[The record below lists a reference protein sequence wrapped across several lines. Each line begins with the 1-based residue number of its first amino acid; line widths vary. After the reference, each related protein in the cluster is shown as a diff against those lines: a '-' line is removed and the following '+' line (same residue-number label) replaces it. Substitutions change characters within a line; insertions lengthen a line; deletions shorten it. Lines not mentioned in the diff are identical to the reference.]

1 MEDNKIRV
9 RFAPSPTGYL
19 HIGGARTAL
28 FNWLYA
34 RHYKGTFVLRIED
47 TDQVRSTEKAVNV
60 ILEGMKWLGL
70 DWDEGPGKGG
80 EYGPYYQMKRLHIYQ
95 EYTEKLLKDEKAYCC
110 YCTREELANSREKQ
124 VRENKSLKYDKHCLN
139 LSEEEKKRYEIE
151 GRKPVI
157 RLKIPA
163 KKIVFNDLLRGEVTF
178 DGELLSDF
186 VIMKSGGIPTYNY
199 AVVIDDALMKITDVM
214 RGDDHIS
221 NTPKQIVIYKALGLD
236 VPKFAHIPM
245 IMGQD
250 HSRLSKRHGATSVME
265 YKKVGYMP
273 EAVVNYI
280 AHLGWSPGDEREI
293 FTKEELIKEF
303 SLDKISKHAAV
314 FSMEKL
320 NWFNSE
326 YLKNMS
332 IDSLTKTLLPFL
344 KEANY
349 IENEESLSP
358 TKIEYIKEVLKLM
371 QGRIKNFSQ
380 FIDYADYFFMDKIN
394 IESQAFDSVL
404 NKEGVVGI
412 LQALKKKLST
422 LKCWNEESIENAVRE
437 VAYSLQIKGGQIIHP
452 TRVALSGKK
461 VGPGL
466 FELMVVLSQNKTVK
480 RLKEAI
486 EKIEDAKKISN

>member
-1 MEDNKIRV
+1 MEDKKIRV

-34 RHYKGTFVLRIED
+34 RHYNGTFVLRIED
-47 TDQVRSTEKAVNV
+47 TDQVRSTEEAVNV

-70 DWDEGPGKGG
+70 DWDEGPEKGG
-80 EYGPYYQMKRLHIYQ
+80 KCGPYYQMQRLHLYQ
-95 EYTEKLLKDEKAYCC
+95 KYTEQLLKDKKAYYC
-110 YCTREELANSREKQ
+110 YCTREELAESREKQ
-124 VRENKSLKYDKHCLN
+124 VRENKSLKYDRHCLN
-139 LSEEEKKRYEIE
+139 LSEEDKKRYEAE

-163 KKIVFNDLLRGEVTF
+163 KEISFNDLLRGEVTF
-178 DGELLSDF
+178 DGGLLSDF
-186 VIMKSGGIPTYNY
+186 VIMKSNGIPTYNY

-221 NTPKQIVIYKALGLD
+221 NTPKQIVIYEALGFD

-250 HSRLSKRHGATSVME
+250 HTRLSKRHGATSVME
-265 YKKVGYMP
+265 YKRMGYIP

-280 AHLGWSPGDEREI
+280 AHLGWSSGDEREI

-303 SLDKISKHAAV
+303 ILDKISKHAAV

-326 YLKNMS
+326 YLKNMP
-332 IDSLTKTLLPFL
+332 IDSLTKMLLPFL
-344 KEANY
+344 EENNY
-349 IENEESLSP
+349 IKKEDLSP
-358 TKIEYIKEVLKLM
+358 AKLKWLKEVVKLM
-371 QGRIKNFSQ
+371 QGRFKNFSQ
-380 FIDYADYFFMDKIN
+380 FIDYADYFFVDKIN
-394 IESQAFDSVL
+394 IEPQAFDSVL
-404 NKEGVVGI
+404 NKEGVPGI
-412 LQALKKKLST
+412 LQALKDKLFA
-422 LKCWNEESIENAVRE
+422 LKSWDEESIENAVRE
-437 VAYSLQIKGGQIIHP
+437 VASSLQIKGGQIIHP
-452 TRVALSGKK
+452 TRVSLSGKK

-466 FELMVVLSQNKTVK
+466 FELMVVLGQEKTVK
-480 RLKEAI
+480 RLQEAI
-486 EKIEDAKKISN
+486 EKIE

>member
-1 MEDNKIRV
+1 MKNKEIRV

-34 RHYKGTFVLRIED
+34 RHYKGAFVLRIED
-47 TDQVRSTEKAVNV
+47 TDQARSTEEAVNV

-70 DWDEGPGKGG
+70 DWDEGPEKGG
-80 EYGPYYQMKRLHIYQ
+80 EYGPYYQMQRLHFYQ
-95 EYTEKLLKDEKAYCC
+95 EYTEKLLKDKKAYRC
-110 YCTREELANSREKQ
+110 YCSREELAESREKSSKDG
-124 VRENKSLKYDKHCLN
+124 ENSNYDRHCLN
-139 LSEEEKKRYEIE
+139 LSEEERKKYEAE

-178 DGELLSDF
+178 DGELIGDF
-186 VIMKSGGIPTYNY
+186 VIMKSDGIPTYNY
-199 AVVIDDALMKITDVM
+199 AVVIDDAMMDITHVM

-221 NTPKQIVIYKALGLD
+221 NTPKQILIYEALGLTI
-236 VPKFAHIPM
+236 PEFSHIPM

-250 HSRLSKRHGATSVME
+250 HTRLSKRHGATSVME
-265 YKKVGYMP
+265 YEKMGYIA

-280 AHLGWSPGDEREI
+280 AHLGWSSGDEREI

-320 NWFNSE
+320 NWVNSE
-326 YLKNMS
+326 YLKNMP
-332 IDSLTKTLLPFL
+332 IDSITKMLLPFL
-344 KEANY
+344 KDANY
-349 IENEESLSP
+349 IGEEESLSP
-358 TKIEYIKEVLKLM
+358 EKNEYIKEVVKLL
-371 QGRIKNFSQ
+371 QGRFRNFIQ
-380 FIDYADYFFMDKIN
+380 FIEYADYFFTDKID
-394 IESQAFDSVL
+394 IEPQSFQNVL
-404 NKEGVVGI
+404 NKQDVPDI
-412 LQALKKKLST
+412 LQALQEQLSS
-422 LKCWNEESIENAVRE
+422 LEYWNEENIENTVRE
-437 VAYSLQIKGGQIIHP
+437 VASSLQIKGGQIIHP

-466 FELMVVLSQNKTVK
+466 FEMMVVLGK
-480 RLKEAI
+480 
-486 EKIEDAKKISN
+486 EKIINWTFQIT

>member
-1 MEDNKIRV
+1 MEDKKIRV
-9 RFAPSPTGYL
+9 RFAPSPTGML

-34 RHYKGTFVLRIED
+34 RHYNGTFVLRIED
-47 TDQVRSTEKAVNV
+47 TDQVRSTEEAVNV

-80 EYGPYYQMKRLHIYQ
+80 EYGPYFQMQRLPLYQ
-95 EYTEKLLKDEKAYCC
+95 EFAEELLKDEKAYYC
-110 YCTREELANSREKQ
+110 YCTREELAESREKQ
-124 VRENKSLKYDKHCLN
+124 AREGKNPKYDRHCLN
-139 LSEEEKKRYEIE
+139 LSEEEKKRYETE

-157 RLKIPA
+157 RLKIPTREIA
-163 KKIVFNDLLRGEVTF
+163 FNDLLRGEVTF

-186 VIMKSGGIPTYNY
+186 VIMKSDGIPTYNY

-221 NTPKQIVIYKALGLD
+221 NTPKQIVIYEALGFD

-250 HSRLSKRHGATSVME
+250 HTRLSKRHGATSVME
-265 YKKVGYMP
+265 YKKMGYIP

-280 AHLGWSPGDEREI
+280 AHLGWSSGGEREI
-293 FTKEELIKEF
+293 FSKEELIKEF
-303 SLDKISKHAAV
+303 TLDKISRHAAV
-314 FSMEKL
+314 FSMDKL

-332 IDSLTKTLLPFL
+332 IDSLTEMLLPFL

-349 IENEESLSP
+349 IEDEENLSP
-358 TKIEYIKEVLKLM
+358 KKNEYIKEVVKLM
-371 QGRIKNFSQ
+371 QGRIKNFAQ
-380 FIDYADYFFMDKIN
+380 FVDYADYFFVDKIN
-394 IESQAFDSVL
+394 IDPQAFDSVL
-404 NKEGVVGI
+404 SKEGVTGI
-412 LQALKKKLST
+412 LQALKKKLSV
-422 LKCWNEESIENAVRE
+422 LKCWDEESIENAVRE
-437 VAYSLQIKGGQIIHP
+437 VASSLQIKGGQIIHP

-466 FELMVVLSQNKTVK
+466 FELMVVLGQDKTVK

-486 EKIEDAKKISN
+486 EKIEEAKKIGS

>member
-34 RHYKGTFVLRIED
+34 RHHKGTFILRIED
-47 TDQVRSTEKAVNV
+47 TDQVRSTEEAVNV

-70 DWDEGPGKGG
+70 DWDEGPEKGG
-80 EYGPYYQMKRLHIYQ
+80 EYGPYYQMQRLHFYQ
-95 EYTEKLLKDEKAYCC
+95 EYTEKLLKDKKAYRC
-110 YCTREELANSREKQ
+110 YCSREELAESREKSSKDG
-124 VRENKSLKYDKHCLN
+124 ENPNYDRHCLN
-139 LSEEEKKRYEIE
+139 LSEEERKKYEAE

-178 DGELLSDF
+178 DGELIGDF
-186 VIMKSGGIPTYNY
+186 VIMKSDGIPTYNY
-199 AVVIDDALMKITDVM
+199 AVVIDDAMMDITHIM

-221 NTPKQIVIYKALGLD
+221 NTPKQIVIYEALGLTI
-236 VPKFAHIPM
+236 PKFAHIPM

-250 HSRLSKRHGATSVME
+250 HTRLSKRHGATSVME
-265 YKKVGYMP
+265 YEKMGYIA

-280 AHLGWSPGDEREI
+280 AHLGWSSGDEKEI

-332 IDSLTKTLLPFL
+332 IDSITRMLLPFL
-344 KEANY
+344 EDANY
-349 IENEESLSP
+349 IGEEESLSP
-358 TKIEYIKEVLKLM
+358 EKNEYIKEVVKLL
-371 QGRIKNFSQ
+371 QGRFRNFIQ
-380 FIDYADYFFMDKIN
+380 FIEYTDYFFTDKID
-394 IESQAFDSVL
+394 IEPQAFQNVL
-404 NKEGVVGI
+404 SKQGVPDI
-412 LQALKKKLST
+412 LQALHEQLSS
-422 LKCWNEESIENAVRE
+422 LEYWNEENIENTVRE
-437 VAYSLQIKGGQIIHP
+437 IASSLQIKGGQIIHP

-466 FELMVVLSQNKTVK
+466 FEMMVVLGKEKTVK
-480 RLKEAI
+480 RLKEAV
-486 EKIEDAKKISN
+486 EKIKEVKK

>member
-1 MEDNKIRV
+1 MEDKKIRV

-34 RHYKGTFVLRIED
+34 RHYNGTFILRIED
-47 TDQVRSTEKAVNV
+47 TDQARSTEEAVNV
-60 ILEGMKWLGL
+60 ILEGMKWLDL

-80 EYGPYYQMKRLHIYQ
+80 KYGPYYQMKRLHIYQ
-95 EYTEKLLKDEKAYCC
+95 EYTEKLLKDKKAYHC
-110 YCTREELANSREKQ
+110 YCTREELAKSREKQ
-124 VRENKSLKYDKHCLN
+124 TRENKSLKYNGHCFN
-139 LSEEEKKRYEIE
+139 LSEEEKKRYEAE

-163 KKIVFNDLLRGEVTF
+163 KEIVFDDLLRGEVTF
-178 DGELLSDF
+178 DGGLLSDF
-186 VIMKSGGIPTYNY
+186 VIMKSDGIPTYNY

-221 NTPKQIVIYKALGLD
+221 NTPKQIVIYEALGFD
-236 VPKFAHIPM
+236 MPKFAHIPM

-250 HSRLSKRHGATSVME
+250 HTRLSKRHGATSVME
-265 YKKVGYMP
+265 YKKMGYVP

-280 AHLGWSPGDEREI
+280 THLGWSSGDEREI

-314 FSMEKL
+314 FSLEKL

-332 IDSLTKTLLPFL
+332 IDSLTKILIPFL
-344 KEANY
+344 KDANY
-349 IENEESLSP
+349 IENEEDLFP
-358 TKIEYIKEVLKLM
+358 VKNEYIKEVVKLM
-371 QGRIKNFSQ
+371 QGRIKNFPQ
-380 FIDYADYFFMDKIN
+380 FIDYADYFFVDKID
-394 IESQAFDSVL
+394 IEPQAFDSVL
-404 NKEGVVGI
+404 NKEGVPGI
-412 LQALKKKLST
+412 LQVLKEKLT
-422 LKCWNEESIENAVRE
+422 FLEYWDEESIENAVRE
-437 VAYSLQIKGGQIIHP
+437 VASSLQIKGSQIIHP

-466 FELMVVLSQNKTVK
+466 FELMVVLGQDKTVR

-486 EKIEDAKKISN
+486 EKIEEVKKIIN

>member
-1 MEDNKIRV
+1 MEDKKIRV
-9 RFAPSPTGYL
+9 RFAPSPTGML

-47 TDQVRSTEKAVNV
+47 TDQVRSTKEAVNV

-80 EYGPYYQMKRLHIYQ
+80 ECSPYYQMQRLHLYQ
-95 EYTEKLLKDEKAYCC
+95 KYAEQLLKDKKAYYC
-110 YCTREELANSREKQ
+110 YCTKEELAESREKQ
-124 VRENKSLKYDKHCLN
+124 ARENKSPKYDRHCLN
-139 LSEEEKKRYEIE
+139 LSQEDKKRYEAE

-163 KKIVFNDLLRGEVTF
+163 KEIAFNDLLRGEVTF
-178 DGELLSDF
+178 DGGLLSDF
-186 VIMKSGGIPTYNY
+186 VIMKSDGIPTYNY

-221 NTPKQIVIYKALGLD
+221 NTPKQIVIYEALGFD

-250 HSRLSKRHGATSVME
+250 HAKLSKRHGATSVME
-265 YKKVGYMP
+265 YKKMGYVP
-273 EAVVNYI
+273 EALVNYI
-280 AHLGWSPGDEREI
+280 AHLGWSSGDEKEI
-293 FTKEELIKEF
+293 FSKEELIKEF
-303 SLDKISKHAAV
+303 TLGKISKHAAV

-326 YLKNMS
+326 YLKKMS
-332 IDSLTKTLLPFL
+332 IDSLTKMLLPFL

-358 TKIEYIKEVLKLM
+358 TKNEYIKEVLKLM
-371 QGRIKNFSQ
+371 QGRIKNFPQ
-380 FIDYADYFFMDKIN
+380 FIDYADYFFVDKIN
-394 IESQAFDSVL
+394 IEPQAFDSVL
-404 NKEGVVGI
+404 NKEGVPGI
-412 LQALKKKLST
+412 LRALEEELSALKYWDEK
-422 LKCWNEESIENAVRE
+422 SIENAVRE
-437 VAYSLQIKGGQIIHP
+437 VASSLQIKGGKIIHP

-466 FELMVVLSQNKTVK
+466 FELMVVLGQDKTVK

-486 EKIEDAKKISN
+486 EKIKKVKK

>member
-1 MEDNKIRV
+1 MEDKKIRV
-9 RFAPSPTGYL
+9 RFAPSPTGML

-47 TDQVRSTEKAVNV
+47 TDQVRSTKEAVNV

-80 EYGPYYQMKRLHIYQ
+80 ECSPYYQMQRLHLYQ
-95 EYTEKLLKDEKAYCC
+95 KYAEQLLKDKKAYYC
-110 YCTREELANSREKQ
+110 YCTKEELAESREKQ
-124 VRENKSLKYDKHCLN
+124 ARENKSPKYDRHCLN
-139 LSEEEKKRYEIE
+139 LSEEDKKRYEAE

-163 KKIVFNDLLRGEVTF
+163 KEIAFNDLLRGEVTF
-178 DGELLSDF
+178 DGGLLSDF
-186 VIMKSGGIPTYNY
+186 VIMKSDGIPTYNY

-221 NTPKQIVIYKALGLD
+221 NTPKQIVIYEALGFD

-245 IMGQD
+245 IMGED
-250 HSRLSKRHGATSVME
+250 HAKLSKRHGAASVME
-265 YKKVGYMP
+265 YRKMGYIP
-273 EAVVNYI
+273 EALVNYI
-280 AHLGWSPGDEREI
+280 AHLGWSPGSNREI
-293 FTKEELIKEF
+293 FSVEEIAKEF
-303 SLDKISKHAAV
+303 TLDKISKHAAV

-326 YLKNMS
+326 YLKKMP
-332 IDSLTKTLLPFL
+332 IDFLTKMLLPFL

-349 IENEESLSP
+349 IENEENLSP
-358 TKIEYIKEVLKLM
+358 AKNEYIKEVLKLM
-371 QGRIKNFSQ
+371 QGRIKNFPQ
-380 FIDYADYFFMDKIN
+380 FIEYADYFFMDKIN
-394 IESQAFDSVL
+394 IEPQAFDSVL
-404 NKEGVVGI
+404 KKEGVPGI
-412 LQALKKKLST
+412 LQALKEKLSA
-422 LKCWNEESIENAVRE
+422 LKCWDEESIENIVRE
-437 VAYSLQIKGGQIIHP
+437 IASSLQIKDGQIIHP

-466 FELMVVLSQNKTVK
+466 FELMVVLGQDKTVK

-486 EKIEDAKKISN
+486 EKIKEVKK

>member
-1 MEDNKIRV
+1 MEDKKIRV

-34 RHYKGTFVLRIED
+34 RHYKGTFILRIED
-47 TDQVRSTEKAVNV
+47 TDQVRSTDEAVNV
-60 ILEGMKWLGL
+60 ILEGMKWLDL
-70 DWDEGPGKGG
+70 DWDEGPEKGG
-80 EYGPYYQMKRLHIYQ
+80 KYGPYFQMQRLPLYQKFA
-95 EYTEKLLKDEKAYCC
+95 EKLLKDKKAYYC
-110 YCTREELANSREKQ
+110 YCTREELAESREKQ
-124 VRENKSLKYDKHCLN
+124 AREGKNPKYDRHCLN
-139 LSEEEKKRYEIE
+139 LSEEEKKRYEAE

-163 KKIVFNDLLRGEVTF
+163 KEITFDDLLRGEVTF
-178 DGELLSDF
+178 DGGLLSDF
-186 VIMKSGGIPTYNY
+186 VIMKSDGIPTYNY

-221 NTPKQIVIYKALGLD
+221 NTPKQIVIYEALGFD

-250 HSRLSKRHGATSVME
+250 HTRLSKRHGATSVME
-265 YKKVGYMP
+265 YKKMGYIP

-280 AHLGWSPGDEREI
+280 AHLGWSSGDEREI

-326 YLKNMS
+326 YLKNMP
-332 IDSLTKTLLPFL
+332 IDSLTKMLLPFL
-344 KEANY
+344 EENNY
-349 IENEESLSP
+349 IKKEDLSP
-358 TKIEYIKEVLKLM
+358 AKLKWLKEVVKLM
-371 QGRIKNFSQ
+371 QGRFKNFSQ
-380 FIDYADYFFMDKIN
+380 FIDYADYFFVDKIN
-394 IESQAFDSVL
+394 IEPQAFQSVL
-404 NKEGVVGI
+404 NKEGVPDI
-412 LQALKKKLST
+412 LLSLQEKLSS
-422 LKCWNEESIENAVRE
+422 LKCWDEENIENAVRE
-437 VAYSLQIKGGQIIHP
+437 VASSLQIKGGQIIHP
-452 TRVALSGKK
+452 TRVVLSGKK

-466 FELMVVLSQNKTVK
+466 FELMLVLGQNKTIK

-486 EKIEDAKKISN
+486 EKIKEVKK

>member
-1 MEDNKIRV
+1 MEDKKIRV
-9 RFAPSPTGYL
+9 RFAPSPTGML

-47 TDQVRSTEKAVNV
+47 TDQVRSTEEAVNV

-80 EYGPYYQMKRLHIYQ
+80 EYSPYYQMQRLHLYQ
-95 EYTEKLLKDEKAYCC
+95 KYAEQLLKDKKAYYC
-110 YCTREELANSREKQ
+110 YCTREELAESREKQ
-124 VRENKSLKYDKHCLN
+124 ARENKSLKYDRHCLN
-139 LSEEEKKRYEIE
+139 LSEEDKKRYEAE

-163 KKIVFNDLLRGEVTF
+163 KEIAFNDLLRGEVTF
-178 DGELLSDF
+178 DGGLLSDF
-186 VIMKSGGIPTYNY
+186 VIMKSDGIPTYNY

-221 NTPKQIVIYKALGLD
+221 NTPKQIVIYEALGFD

-250 HSRLSKRHGATSVME
+250 HAKLSKRHGATSVME
-265 YKKVGYMP
+265 YKKMGYVP
-273 EAVVNYI
+273 EALVNYI
-280 AHLGWSPGDEREI
+280 AHLGWSSGDEKEI
-293 FTKEELIKEF
+293 FSKEELIKEF
-303 SLDKISKHAAV
+303 TLGKISKHAAV

-326 YLKNMS
+326 YLKKMS
-332 IDSLTKTLLPFL
+332 IDSLTKMLLPFL

-358 TKIEYIKEVLKLM
+358 AKNEYIKEVLKLM
-371 QGRIKNFSQ
+371 QGRIKNFPQ
-380 FIDYADYFFMDKIN
+380 FIDYADYFFVDKIN
-394 IESQAFDSVL
+394 IEPQAFDSVL
-404 NKEGVVGI
+404 NKEGVPGI
-412 LQALKKKLST
+412 LRALEEELSALKYWDEK
-422 LKCWNEESIENAVRE
+422 SIENAVRE
-437 VAYSLQIKGGQIIHP
+437 VASSLQIKGGKIIHP

-466 FELMVVLSQNKTVK
+466 FELMVVLGQDKTVK
-480 RLKEAI
+480 RLKETI
-486 EKIEDAKKISN
+486 EKIKKVKK

>member
-1 MEDNKIRV
+1 MKNKEIRV

-34 RHYKGTFVLRIED
+34 RHYKGTFILRIED
-47 TDQVRSTEKAVNV
+47 TDQVRSTEEAVNV

-70 DWDEGPGKGG
+70 DWDEGPEKGG
-80 EYGPYYQMKRLHIYQ
+80 EYGPYYQMQRLHFYQ
-95 EYTEKLLKDEKAYCC
+95 EYTEKLLKDKKAYRC
-110 YCTREELANSREKQ
+110 YCSREELAESREKSSKEG
-124 VRENKSLKYDKHCLN
+124 ENPNYDRHCLN
-139 LSEEEKKRYEIE
+139 LSEKERKKYEAE

-163 KKIVFNDLLRGEVTF
+163 KKIVFVDLLRGEVTF
-178 DGELLSDF
+178 DGELIGDF
-186 VIMKSGGIPTYNY
+186 VIMKSDGIPTYNY
-199 AVVIDDALMKITDVM
+199 AVVVDDAMMDITHVM

-221 NTPKQIVIYKALGLD
+221 NTPKQILIYEALGLTI
-236 VPKFAHIPM
+236 PEFSHIPM

-250 HSRLSKRHGATSVME
+250 HTRLSKRHGATSVME
-265 YKKVGYMP
+265 YEKMGYIA

-280 AHLGWSPGDEREI
+280 AHLGWSSGDEREI

-332 IDSLTKTLLPFL
+332 IDSITGMLLPFL

-349 IENEESLSP
+349 IGEESLSP
-358 TKIEYIKEVLKLM
+358 EKNKYIKEVVNLM
-371 QGRIKNFSQ
+371 QGRFRNFIQ
-380 FIDYADYFFMDKIN
+380 FIEYADYFFTDKIN
-394 IESQAFDSVL
+394 IEPQAFQNVL
-404 NKEGVVGI
+404 SKQGVPDI
-412 LQALKKKLST
+412 LQALQEQLSS
-422 LKCWNEESIENAVRE
+422 LEFWSEENIENTVRE
-437 VAYSLQIKGGQIIHP
+437 VATSLQIKGGQIIHP

-466 FELMVVLSQNKTVK
+466 FEIMVVLGKEKTVK
-480 RLKEAI
+480 RLKEAV
-486 EKIEDAKKISN
+486 EKIKEVKK

>member
-1 MEDNKIRV
+1 MEEKKIRV

-34 RHYKGTFVLRIED
+34 RHYNGTFILRIED
-47 TDQVRSTEKAVNV
+47 TDQVRSTEEAVNV

-80 EYGPYYQMKRLHIYQ
+80 EYGPYYQMKRLPIYR
-95 EYTEKLLKDEKAYCC
+95 EYTEKLLKDKKAYRC
-110 YCTREELANSREKQ
+110 YCTKEELVKSREKQ
-124 VRENKSLKYDKHCLN
+124 VRENESLKYNGHCFN
-139 LSEEEKKRYEIE
+139 LSEDEKKRYEAE

-163 KKIVFNDLLRGEVTF
+163 KEIAFDDRLRGEVTF
-178 DGELLSDF
+178 DGGLLSDF
-186 VIMKSGGIPTYNY
+186 VIMKSDGIPTYNY

-221 NTPKQIVIYKALGLD
+221 NTPKQIVIYEALGFD

-250 HSRLSKRHGATSVME
+250 HTRLSKRHGATSVME
-265 YKKVGYMP
+265 YKRMGYVP

-280 AHLGWSPGDEREI
+280 THLGWSSGDEKEI

-326 YLKNMS
+326 YLKNSS
-332 IDSLTKTLLPFL
+332 IDSLTKMLLPFL

-349 IENEESLSP
+349 IENEESLSLA
-358 TKIEYIKEVLKLM
+358 KNDYIKEVVKLM

-380 FIDYADYFFMDKIN
+380 FIDYADYYFVDKID
-394 IESQAFDSVL
+394 IEPQAFDSVL
-404 NKEGVVGI
+404 NKNGVPGI
-412 LQALKKKLST
+412 LQALQEKLS
-422 LKCWNEESIENAVRE
+422 LLEHWDEESIENAARE
-437 VAYSLQIKGGQIIHP
+437 VASSLQIKGGQIIHP

-466 FELMVVLSQNKTVK
+466 FELMVVLGQDKTLE
-480 RLKEAI
+480 RLQEAI
-486 EKIEDAKKISN
+486 EKIEEVKK

>member
-1 MEDNKIRV
+1 M
-9 RFAPSPTGYL
+9 
-19 HIGGARTAL
+19 
-28 FNWLYA
+28 
-34 RHYKGTFVLRIED
+34 
-47 TDQVRSTEKAVNV
+47 Q
-60 ILEGMKWLGL
+60 
-70 DWDEGPGKGG
+70 
-80 EYGPYYQMKRLHIYQ
+80 RLHLYQ
-95 EYTEKLLKDEKAYCC
+95 EYTEKLLKDKKAYRC
-110 YCTREELANSREKQ
+110 YCTREELAESKKKQ
-124 VRENKSLKYDKHCLN
+124 ARGSKPLKYDRHCLS
-139 LSEEEKKRYEIE
+139 LSEEEKKKYEAE

-163 KKIVFNDLLRGEVTF
+163 KKIVFNDLLRGEVVF

-186 VIMKSGGIPTYNY
+186 VIMKSDGIPTYNY

-221 NTPKQIVIYKALGLD
+221 NTPKQILIYEALRFAI
-236 VPKFAHIPM
+236 PKFAHIPM

-250 HSRLSKRHGATSVME
+250 YTRLSKRHGATSVME
-265 YKKVGYMP
+265 YKKMGYIS

-280 AHLGWSPGDEREI
+280 AHLGWSSGDEREI
-293 FTKEELIKEF
+293 FSPEELIKEF

-326 YLKNMS
+326 YLKRMS
-332 IDSLTKTLLPFL
+332 IDSLTKMLFPFL

-358 TKIEYIKEVLKLM
+358 AKNEYIKEVVKLM
-371 QGRIKNFSQ
+371 QGRLKNFSQ
-380 FIDYADYFFMDKIN
+380 FIEYADYFFVDKID
-394 IESQAFDSVL
+394 IEPQAFDSVL
-404 NKEGVVGI
+404 NKEGVPGI
-412 LQALKKKLST
+412 LQALQEKLSA

-437 VAYSLQIKGGQIIHP
+437 VASSLQIKGGQIIHP

-466 FELMVVLSQNKTVK
+466 FELMVVLSQDKTVK

-486 EKIEDAKKISN
+486 EKIEEVKKNN

>member
-1 MEDNKIRV
+1 MENKKIRV

-47 TDQVRSTEKAVNV
+47 TDQVRSTEEAVNV

-80 EYGPYYQMKRLHIYQ
+80 GYSPYYQMQRLHLYQ
-95 EYTEKLLKDEKAYCC
+95 EYTEKLLKDKKAYRC
-110 YCTREELANSREKQ
+110 YCTREELAESRNKQ
-124 VRENKSLKYDKHCLN
+124 ARGSKPLKYDRHCFS
-139 LSEEEKKRYEIE
+139 LSEEEKKKYEAE
-151 GRKPVI
+151 GRKPAI

-163 KKIVFNDLLRGEVTF
+163 KKIVFTDLLRGEVAF

-186 VIMKSGGIPTYNY
+186 VIMKSDGIPTYNY

-221 NTPKQIVIYKALGLD
+221 NTPKQILIYEALGFTI
-236 VPKFAHIPM
+236 PKFAHIPM
-245 IMGQD
+245 IMGPD
-250 HSRLSKRHGATSVME
+250 HTRLSKRHGATSVME
-265 YKKVGYMP
+265 YKKMGYIS

-293 FTKEELIKEF
+293 FIKKELIKEF

-320 NWFNSE
+320 NWFNGE
-326 YLKNMS
+326 YLKKMS
-332 IDSLTKTLLPFL
+332 IDSLTKMLLPFL
-344 KEANY
+344 REANY

-358 TKIEYIKEVLKLM
+358 AKNKYIKEVLKLM

-380 FIDYADYFFMDKIN
+380 FIDYADYFFVDKID
-394 IESQAFDSVL
+394 IEPQAFNGVL
-404 NKEGVVGI
+404 NKEGVKDI
-412 LQALKKKLST
+412 LLVLQEKISS
-422 LKCWNEESIENAVRE
+422 LKCWDEESIENAVRE
-437 VAYSLQIKGGQIIHP
+437 VASSLQIKGGQIIHP
-452 TRVALSGKK
+452 TRVSLSGKK

-466 FELMVVLSQNKTVK
+466 FEFMVVLGQDKSVK

-486 EKIEDAKKISN
+486 EKIEEVKKSN

>member
-1 MEDNKIRV
+1 MEDKKIRV

-34 RHYKGTFVLRIED
+34 RHYNGTFVLRIED
-47 TDQVRSTEKAVNV
+47 TDQVRSTEEAVNV
-60 ILEGMKWLGL
+60 ILEGMKWLDL

-95 EYTEKLLKDEKAYCC
+95 EYTEKLLKDKKAYHC
-110 YCTREELANSREKQ
+110 YCTREELAKSREKQ
-124 VRENKSLKYDKHCLN
+124 ARENKSLKYDRHCFN
-139 LSEEEKKRYEIE
+139 LSEEEKKRYEAE

-163 KKIVFNDLLRGEVTF
+163 KEITFDDLLRGEVTF
-178 DGELLSDF
+178 DGGLLSDF
-186 VIMKSGGIPTYNY
+186 VIMKSDGIPTYNY
-199 AVVIDDALMKITDVM
+199 AVVIDDALMEITDVM

-221 NTPKQIVIYKALGLD
+221 NTPKQIVIYEALGFD
-236 VPKFAHIPM
+236 MPKFAHIPM
-245 IMGQD
+245 ITGQD
-250 HSRLSKRHGATSVME
+250 HARLSKRHGATSVME
-265 YKKVGYMP
+265 YKKMGYIP

-280 AHLGWSPGDEREI
+280 THLGWSSGDEREI

-326 YLKNMS
+326 YLKIMP
-332 IDSLTKTLLPFL
+332 IDSLTKMLLPFL

-349 IENEESLSP
+349 IENEEGLFP
-358 TKIEYIKEVLKLM
+358 VKNEYIEEVVKLM
-371 QGRIKNFSQ
+371 QGRFKNFSQ
-380 FIDYADYFFMDKIN
+380 FIAYADYFFVDKID
-394 IESQAFDSVL
+394 IEPQALTSVL
-404 NKEGVVGI
+404 SEEGVPDI
-412 LQALKKKLST
+412 LQSLKEKLSF
-422 LKCWNEESIENAVRE
+422 LEYWDEESIENAVRE
-437 VAYSLQIKGGQIIHP
+437 VASSLQIKGGQIIHP

-466 FELMVVLSQNKTVK
+466 FEVMVVLGQDKTVK

-486 EKIEDAKKISN
+486 EKIEEVKK

>member
-1 MEDNKIRV
+1 
-9 RFAPSPTGYL
+9 
-19 HIGGARTAL
+19 
-28 FNWLYA
+28 
-34 RHYKGTFVLRIED
+34 
-47 TDQVRSTEKAVNV
+47 VNV

-80 EYGPYYQMKRLHIYQ
+80 GYGPYYQMQRLHLYQ
-95 EYTEKLLKDEKAYCC
+95 EYTEKLLKDKKAYRC
-110 YCTREELANSREKQ
+110 YCTREELAESRKKQ
-124 VRENKSLKYDKHCLN
+124 ARGSKPLKYDRHCFSI
-139 LSEEEKKRYEIE
+139 SEEEKKKYETE

-163 KKIVFNDLLRGEVTF
+163 EKIVFNDLLRGEVAF

-186 VIMKSGGIPTYNY
+186 VIMKSDGIPTYNY

-221 NTPKQIVIYKALGLD
+221 NTPKQILIYEALGLAI
-236 VPKFAHIPM
+236 PKFAHIPM

-250 HSRLSKRHGATSVME
+250 HTRLSKRHGATSVME
-265 YKKVGYMP
+265 YKKIGYIP

-293 FTKEELIKEF
+293 FPPGELIKEF

-326 YLKNMS
+326 YLKKMS
-332 IDSLTKTLLPFL
+332 IDSLTKMLLPFL

-349 IENEESLSP
+349 IEKEEGLSSV
-358 TKIEYIKEVLKLM
+358 KNEYIKKVVKLM

-380 FIDYADYFFMDKIN
+380 FIDYADYFFIDKID
-394 IESQAFDSVL
+394 IEPQAFDSVL
-404 NKEGVVGI
+404 NKEGVPGI
-412 LQALKKKLST
+412 LQALKEKLSA
-422 LKCWNEESIENAVRE
+422 LKCWDEESIENAVRE
-437 VAYSLQIKGGQIIHP
+437 VASSLQIKGGQIIHP
-452 TRVALSGKK
+452 TRVAFSGKK

-466 FELMVVLSQNKTVK
+466 FELMLVLGQDKTVK

-486 EKIEDAKKISN
+486 EKIKK